1 MFYQL
6 KNIIENSDTKSGRR
20 FDLFIQ
26 LLIILSIVSFTIDT
40 LPNLNSDFRSFLNV
54 LEIIT
59 VIIFTMEYILR
70 IIIADSK
77 LKFIFSFYGV
87 IDLLAVLPFYIA
99 LGLDLRS
106 LRILRLFR
114 LFRILKLIQFSKSIQ
129 RYKDVFIKL
138 KTELAIFGIAT
149 LILLYLS
156 SVGIYYFESDAQ
168 PDNFGSIFH
177 CLWWSVATL
186 TTVGYGDV
194 FPVTVGGK
202 IFTSFIVLIGI
213 GIIAVPTGLLAS
225 ALTQSVNNKID

>member
-1 MFYQL
+1 MLYQL
-6 KNIIENSDTKSGRR
+6 KNIIENSDSKYGRR

-26 LLIILSIVSFTIDT
+26 LLIILNLISFTIET
-40 LPNLNSDFRSFLNV
+40 LPNLNSNFRSFLFV
-54 LEIIT
+54 FEIIT
-59 VIIFTMEYILR
+59 VIIFTIEYILR

-77 LKFIFSFYGV
+77 LKFIFSFYGI
-87 IDLLAVLPFYIA
+87 IDLLAVLPFY
-99 LGLDLRS
+99 LSFGVDLRT

-114 LFRILKLIQFSKSIQ
+114 LFRILKLIRFSESIQ
-129 RYKDVFIKL
+129 RFKNVFNTI
-138 KTELAIFGIAT
+138 KTELALFGVAAT
-149 LILLYLS
+149 VLLYLS

-194 FPVTVGGK
+194 FPVTIGGK
-202 IFTSFIVLIGI
+202 IFTSIIVIIGI

-225 ALTQSVNNKID
+225 ALTASVKNKNT